1 MPIIKSSMK
10 DLRRTARRTQVNRVA
25 KGKLRSNLKGLRTA
39 LAGTQLEAAKQALAQ
54 AVPVIDRAVTKDIL
68 SKNAA
73 ARHKS
78 RLMRRLNR
86 LVPPATA

>member
-25 KGKLRSNLKGLRTA
+25 KGNLRSTLKSVRVA
-39 LAGTQLEAAKQALAQ
+39 LDGNQAGAAKEALVQ
-54 AVPVIDRAVTKDIL
+54 AVPVIDRAVTKGIL
-68 SKNAA
+68 SRNAA

-78 RLMRRLNR
+78 RLMRRLNQLAR
-86 LVPPATA
+86 PATT

>member
-10 DLRRTARRTQVNRVA
+10 DMRRTARRTQVNRMG
-25 KGKLRSNLKGLRTA
+25 KGKLRSGLKGVGAA
-39 LAGTQLEAAKQALAQ
+39 LAANQVDAAKQALAQ
-54 AVPVIDRAVTKDIL
+54 AIPVIDRAVTKGVL

-78 RLMRRLNR
+78 RLMRRLNQLAR
-86 LVPPATA
+86 PATA